1 MFCCCSTAELDPQ
14 QLRGLMA
21 LVAQEPVLFDGS
33 IRYNISYGR
42 QADELDS
49 GRRDMDEST
58 LNSVA
63 QAGEC
68 DRTTE
73 LIALASARLRMIAPN
88 KLVLPKFEAADL
100 LVRLTFSRAVI
111 RSLALLYHIRRR
123 YLSRSLRFSV
133 ETARS

>member
-68 DRTTE
+68 D
-73 LIALASARLRMIAPN
+73 
-88 KLVLPKFEAADL
+88 
-100 LVRLTFSRAVI
+100 
-111 RSLALLYHIRRR
+111 
-123 YLSRSLRFSV
+123 
-133 ETARS
+133 